1 MSDEPENPENPEN
14 PETPS
19 PLDKMMALFSDPLE
33 EKTSKKRMQRARVE
47 FVGGPGDEKITEI
60 IEPEPAAPKSLAPV
74 IGWRQKLLYKTDSR
88 GAATK
93 LEAINHNVGLI
104 LEKDERWE
112 GVLALNEFSQ
122 VMEFVRTPPWA
133 ESNDAIW
140 TEMSRPV
147 CDEDFTY
154 TVHWISKHYGIH
166 VRPEM
171 VANEMKGV
179 AKKNRYHPVRDY
191 LTKLEWDGVERLS
204 TWLED
209 YCGAFSTSGNPDYI
223 RKVGRAWM
231 ISAVAR
237 VMRPGCKADHVLI
250 LEGKQGIFKSTV
262 FKTLA
267 GDWFTD
273 QIGDL
278 SNKDAALQAAGVWI
292 VELAELDAMSRH
304 EVGRVKAFLSISF
317 DRIRPPYGH
326 TVMRYDRQC
335 VFAGTVNHTDYLRDE
350 TGNRRFWPVRC
361 ADSRIE
367 IDKLAADRDQL
378 WAEAVVAYR
387 AREKWWLDEEKIARV
402 EQEDRMQVDVWEEPI
417 AKFLEGVIRRNG
429 PLMRERA
436 YTVIADVL
444 AALQIPV
451 ERQGMAEARRVV
463 AVLKRLGWLR
473 RQVRNTNGIR
483 EWRYMAPEEESP
495 NV

>member
-1 MSDEPENPENPEN
+1 MSDDAQN
-14 PETPS
+14 
-19 PLDKMMALFSDPLE
+19 PLDKMMALFPGLPEENIPAPL
-33 EKTSKKRMQRARVE
+33 KVE
-47 FVGGPGDEKITEI
+47 FLDEKLVPDEVTN
-60 IEPEPAAPKSLAPV
+60 PAAP
-74 IGWRQKLLYKTDSR
+74 WRQGLLWKTDHR
-88 GAATK
+88 GQATK
-93 LEAINHNVGLI
+93 LEPILHNVSLI
-104 LEKDERWE
+104 LEMDERWS
-112 GVLALNEFSQ
+112 GRIALNEFSQ
-122 VMEFVRTPPWA
+122 IVEFVMTPPYA
-133 ESNDAIW
+133 DENDQIW

-154 TVHWISKHYGIH
+154 TVNWISRYFGIH
-166 VRPEM
+166 VSTNL
-171 VANEMKGV
+171 VAEAMKAV
-179 AKKNRYHPVRDY
+179 AKKNRYHPVREY
-191 LTKLEWDGVERLS
+191 LRGLEWDGVERLS

-209 YCGAFSTSGNPDYI
+209 YCGAYSTSGNPDYI

-237 VMRPGCKADHVLI
+237 VMQPGCKADHVLI

-367 IDKLAADRDQL
+367 IDRLVADRDQL
-378 WAEAVVAYR
+378 WAEAVAAYK
-387 AREKWWLDEEKIARV
+387 AKEKWWLTDEKPARV

-417 AKFLEGVIRRNG
+417 ARFLEGVVRRSG
-429 PLMRERA
+429 PLLRERA
-436 YTVIADVL
+436 YTVVADVL

-451 ERQGMAEARRVV
+451 ERQGQSESRRAV
-463 AVLKRLGWLR
+463 AILKRLGWHR
-473 RQVRNTNGIR
+473 RQVRNATGVR
-483 EWRYMAPEEESP
+483 EWRYMAPEGEEAE